1 LFKTN
6 KYFHINKNDTSY
18 HKVLSLLCAHT
29 IQATQIFKLR
39 SITEQMASL
48 VRDSP
53 PRIRAEM
60 KQNLVLGEMAL
71 GAVSLPRRQGDQIG
85 RLFTLGGFFIIQ
97 KVAHISCYF
106 FRS

>member
-1 LFKTN
+1 
-6 KYFHINKNDTSY
+6 
-18 HKVLSLLCAHT
+18 
-29 IQATQIFKLR
+29 
-39 SITEQMASL
+39 
-48 VRDSP
+48 
-53 PRIRAEM
+53 M